1 MDVREYCV
9 KITET
14 RYEYVE
20 ARNEKDAIEKAEH
33 MAVSNADSVECEVVN
48 EPGDKN

>member
-1 MDVREYCV
+1 MKEYCI

-20 ARNEKDAIEKAEH
+20 ARNEKDAIVQAER
-33 MAVSNADSVECEVVN
+33 MVVSNADCVECEVVD
-48 EPGDKN
+48 EPGD